1 MNLNMHILMDE
12 LKTFNPGA
20 NLDNSIELHLK
31 QARTMKGDP
40 RLLSRDYVYV
50 TEVGNLQDGTR
61 ELPAGDANIVCVGH
75 LDGKRFDDL
84 SCNLININADLDL
97 PEVFNILQDIFEK
110 YAAWNRQMIEAIIQN
125 EPLQKIFD
133 IGAAALENPI
143 ALFDASLALIMTAGE
158 LPENYQGT
166 IWEEVI
172 RYGYSPVENLPFP
185 ERKRMSE
192 WVRTRKEPFFY
203 RYDPSDR
210 YTQMIAGLSINGKH
224 FGTFGLIDINKP
236 FTQGQLSLVYHLKNV
251 LELAISKKREL
262 TDITEEPLYFIER
275 LINGFE
281 VEKKVVEYH
290 LKKRK
295 WGLEEGFYLLNFSSP
310 EEHPDEKLFKTYMYR
325 IKKLFRS
332 SIIFAYENSIIA
344 ILRERDYSLDDP
356 ALLRELDDLLSRI
369 GIKCGISLKFYSF
382 MNLKYPYIQ
391 SKTALAEGAKKEP
404 RKWRYY
410 FQDYYIDHIMNS
422 LDNSTSLK
430 SLYHPQVQKLKE
442 YDEKNNTEY
451 VRCLFIY
458 LQNGLNVS
466 QTARKLFI
474 HRNTLTYRLNRII
487 EILGTDL
494 HHEEEL
500 FHLFFSCLIA
510 EHLSQARDSG

>member
-1 MNLNMHILMDE
+1 MNLNMHILLDE
-12 LKTFNPGA
+12 LRPFHPRAK
-20 NLDNSIELHLK
+20 LDETIDLHLK
-31 QARTMKGDP
+31 QARIMKGDL
-40 RLLSRDYVYV
+40 RLLSRDYVYI
-50 TEVGNLQDGTR
+50 TEAGKLQDGMS
-61 ELPAGDANIVCVGH
+61 ELPADANIVCVGH
-75 LDGKRFDDL
+75 LDDKRFDEL
-84 SCNLININADLDL
+84 SCNLINIDAGLDL
-97 PEVFNILQDIFEK
+97 PEVFNILQEIFEK
-110 YAAWNRQMIEAIIQN
+110 YAAWNRQMIDAIIQN

-133 IGAAALENPI
+133 IGAAVLENPI

-172 RYGYSPVENLPFP
+172 RYGYSPVEELPFQ
-185 ERKRMSE
+185 ERKRISE
-192 WVRTRKEPFFY
+192 MIRTIKEPFFY
-203 RYDPSDR
+203 KSAPTDR
-210 YTQMIAGLSINGKH
+210 YTRMIAGLNINGKH
-224 FGTFGLIDINKP
+224 FGNFGLIDINRP
-236 FTQGQLSLVYHLKNV
+236 FTMGQLSLVYHLKNV
-251 LELAISKKREL
+251 MELALSKNREL

-275 LINGFE
+275 LINGFG

-295 WGLEEGFYLLNFSSP
+295 WGLEDGFYILNFSP
-310 EEHPDEKLFKTYMYR
+310 HEESLDEKLFRTYIYR
-325 IKKLFRS
+325 IKKLIGK
-332 SIIFAYENSIIA
+332 SIIFTFENSIIA

-356 ALLRELDDLLSRI
+356 VLLRELDDLLSRI
-369 GIKCGISLKFYSF
+369 GIICGISLEFYNF

-391 SKTALAEGAKKEP
+391 SKIALTEGAKREP

-410 FQDYYIDHIMNS
+410 FQDYYTDHIMNS

-451 VRCLFIY
+451 VRCLYTY

-487 EILGTDL
+487 EILGIDFRR
-494 HHEEEL
+494 EEEL
-500 FHLFFSCLIA
+500 FPLFFSCLIA
-510 EHLSQARDSG
+510 EHLSQPQDSS